1 MHRFLVRCSLL
12 CAFSPTVIVA
22 QTVDVNLASVESAV
36 FLGPDHPIETA
47 WTYNGTLPGPLI
59 RVTEGQTLRVRYRNH
74 LEESSMVHWH
84 GQSVPFPMD
93 GMGGISR
100 PDVAPGQEMRYEL
113 SDLQPGTYFY
123 QPMSLNHPDQVDR
136 GLNGVLIVD
145 PADPAE
151 EPEYNAEA
159 IVVLD
164 DWLQPFGSGYHGHLL
179 NGRTSAG
186 QLPIVVQNG
195 DQLRLRVINAAA
207 RTNYVFALD
216 GHPMQVTHADG
227 HPVRPVM
234 TTAIPIGIGERYDVI
249 VDCRTPGVWSLAVS
263 TIEDRS
269 TVVVRG
275 ELRYQGQQ
283 GPSPSRT
290 AVPANLQSGSLLT
303 YRELVSPRSSSGS
316 SVANLAMP
324 VTLDDAVVAGE
335 TRLQING
342 QSWPEV
348 VPIPLISHETVQLDL
363 VRTNPS
369 NTSYFPLYLHGH
381 RFRLLGTAGGD
392 RHAPS
397 KDSLLVYPTGHGF
410 SAPSIQFASRNPG
423 RWLFRSLHVDQ
434 QMAGMMGLFDYVA
447 DSDADGI
454 VDAVDLNPGEQV
466 PVLTI
471 PDYGNAYNPGSS
483 GVVTVQWRHN
493 ESCSLLTSLY
503 EDPQPQLVA
512 PYGTLRLLAPMTFA
526 EGTVDVQGD
535 MRLPYVLPN
544 DPILSGLVVYLQGL
558 CTVNLTM
565 SIRLGTMQPF
575 HVR

>member
-22 QTVDVNLASVESAV
+22 QTIDVNLASMEAAV
-36 FLGPDHPIETA
+36 SLGPDHNNETA
-47 WTYNGTLPGPLI
+47 WTYNGTLPGPVI

-74 LEESSMVHWH
+74 LEESSMIHWH

-100 PDVAPGQEMRYEL
+100 PEVAPGQEMRYEL

-123 QPMSLNHPDQVDR
+123 QPMSLNHPEQVDR

-145 PADPAE
+145 PASSAG
-151 EPEYNAEA
+151 EPEFNAEA

-164 DWLQPFGSGYHGHLL
+164 DWLQPFGGGYRGHLM

-186 QLPIVVQNG
+186 QSPIVVQDG

-207 RTNYVFALD
+207 RTNYVFALE
-216 GHPMQVTHADG
+216 GHPLQVTHTDG

-249 VDCRTPGVWSLAVS
+249 VDCRNPGIWSLGVS

-269 TVVVRG
+269 KVVVRG
-275 ELRYQGQQ
+275 ELRYQGEQ
-283 GPSPSRT
+283 GPPPSRT
-290 AVPANLQSGSLLT
+290 AVPANLETGSLLS
-303 YRELVSPRSSSGS
+303 YWDLVSPRSSSVG

-324 VTLDDAVVAGE
+324 LTLDEAVVAGE
-335 TRLQING
+335 TRLQMNG

-348 VPIPLISHETVQLDL
+348 VPTPLISHETVQLDL
-363 VRTNPS
+363 ARTASS
-369 NTSYFPLYLHGH
+369 NSAYFPLYMHGH

-397 KDSLLVYPTGHGF
+397 KDSLLVYPAGHSF
-410 SAPSIQFASRNPG
+410 SAPSIQFTSGNPG

-434 QMAGMMGLFDYVA
+434 QQAGMMGLFDYVA

-454 VDAVDLNPGEQV
+454 ADAIDLSPSEQV

-471 PDYGNAYNPGSS
+471 PDYGSAYSPGAS
-483 GVVTVQWRHN
+483 GVVDLQWRLH
-493 ESCSLLTSLY
+493 ESCSLLTSLH
-503 EDPQPQLVA
+503 EDLNPQLVA
-512 PYGTLRLLAPMTFA
+512 PYGTLRLLAPAVFA
-526 EGTVDVQGD
+526 EGTVDIHGNL
-535 MRLPYVLPN
+535 RLPYALPN
-544 DPILSGLVVYLQGL
+544 DPVLSGLVVYLQGL

-565 SIRLGTMQPF
+565 SLRLGTMQAF
-575 HVR
+575 YVR

>member
-12 CAFSPTVIVA
+12 CALSPTGVVA
-22 QTVDVNLASVESAV
+22 QTVDINLTSAETAIS
-36 FLGPDHPIETA
+36 LGPGYPNETA

-74 LEESSMVHWH
+74 LAESSMVHWH

-100 PDVAPGQEMRYEL
+100 PEVAPGQEMRYEL

-123 QPMSLNHPDQVDR
+123 QPMSLKYPEQVDR

-145 PADPAE
+145 SADPSV
-151 EPEYNAEA
+151 EPEFNAEA

-179 NGRTSAG
+179 NGRTSSG
-186 QLPIVVQNG
+186 QSPIVVQDG

-207 RTNYVFALD
+207 RTNYVFALE
-216 GHPMQVTHADG
+216 GHQMQVTHTDG
-227 HPVRPVM
+227 YPVRPVR
-234 TTAIPIGIGERYDVI
+234 TTAVPIGIGERYDVI
-249 VDCRTPGVWSLAVS
+249 IDCRNPGVWSLGVS

-290 AVPANLQSGSLLT
+290 TAPANLQSGSLLT
-303 YRELVSPRSSSGS
+303 YWDLVSPRSSSS
-316 SVANLAMP
+316 SGVANLAMP
-324 VTLDDAVVAGE
+324 VTLDEVSVAGQ
-335 TRLQING
+335 TQFQING
-342 QSWPEV
+342 QAWPV
-348 VPIPLISHETVQLDL
+348 VMPTPVISHEIVQLDL
-363 VRTNPS
+363 SPTSQS

-397 KDSLLVYPTGHGF
+397 KDSLLVYPSGHSF
-410 SAPSIQFASRNPG
+410 SAPSVQFSTGNPG
-423 RWLFRSLHVDQ
+423 RWLFRSLHLDQ
-434 QMAGMMGLFDYVA
+434 MRAGMIGLFDYTA

-454 VDAVDLNPGEQV
+454 TDSVDLCPEEQV
-466 PVLTI
+466 PVITI
-471 PDYGNAYNPGSS
+471 PDYGAAYLPGSA
-483 GVVTVQWRHN
+483 GFVDLQWRRDEH
-493 ESCSLLTSLY
+493 CSLLASLY
-503 EDPQPQLVA
+503 EDLQPQLVA
-512 PYGTLRLLAPMTFA
+512 PYGTLRLLAPSPFA
-526 EGTVDVQGD
+526 DGIVDLQGN
-535 MRLPYVLPN
+535 MRLPYALPD
-544 DPILSGLVVYLQGL
+544 DPILSGLVVYLQGV

-565 SIRLGTMQPF
+565 SLRLGTMQAF